1 MQFRGSVPLDL
12 AMLKEALFGTR
23 QDFTEGNLNRA
34 ILLLAIPMILEMAM
48 ESLFGIVDVFFVARL
63 GANAV
68 ATVGFT
74 ESLLTLIFG
83 VAIGLSMATTAYV
96 ARRTGEKDPEG
107 AADGAVQSIL
117 LGILVSAA
125 VGVTGFLYAR
135 QLLHLMGSSPAI
147 EANARY
153 TRLMLG
159 GSVVIF
165 LLFLI
170 NAIFRGAGDAA
181 LAMRTLWLANGI
193 NLVLDPCLINGWGPF
208 PHLGVFGAAVATTT
222 GRGIG
227 VLFQFWQLGSGKNR
241 LVVQRRQ
248 VRFNPRVMLR
258 LLKVSITGIVQ
269 FLLATASWMALVR
282 IVASF
287 GSAAVAGYTI
297 AIRMLVFTIL
307 PSWGLSNA
315 AATLV
320 GQNLGAGKSQ
330 RAESS
335 VYRTGFY
342 NMLYLGLV
350 SIVFIFFPAPLVAIF
365 TGEPQ
370 VVATATACLT
380 IFGVAFVSYGWGM
393 ILMQAFNGAGDTLTP
408 TIINFF
414 AFWMFQIPTA
424 WLLAIHY
431 AWGPRGAFWAVPSAD
446 ILLTTTAFIVFRRGH
461 WKRQR
466 I

>member
-1 MQFRGSVPLDL
+1 
-12 AMLKEALFGTR
+12 MLKEALFGTR
-23 QDFTEGNLNRA
+23 EDFTEGSLNRA
-34 ILLLAIPMILEMAM
+34 IVLLAIPMILEMVM
-48 ESLFGIVDVFFVARL
+48 ESLFGVVDVFFVARL
-63 GANAV
+63 GSNAI
-68 ATVGFT
+68 ATVGLT

-83 VAIGLSMATTAYV
+83 VAIGLSMATTAFV
-96 ARRTGEKDPEG
+96 ARRTGEKDPDG
-107 AADGAVQSIL
+107 AANSAVQSIL
-117 LGILVSAA
+117 VAIAISAV
-125 VGVTGFLYAR
+125 VGVVGFWKAGT
-135 QLLHLMGSSPAI
+135 LLHWMGATAAI

-170 NAIFRGAGDAA
+170 NGIFRGAGDAA

-208 PHLGVFGAAVATTT
+208 PRLGVFGAAVATTT

-227 VLFQFWQLGSGKNR
+227 VLFQLWQLGSKKNR
-241 LVVQRRQ
+241 LTIRRDQ
-248 VRFNPRVMLR
+248 VRLNLPVMGR
-258 LLKVSITGIVQ
+258 LLRVASTGMIQ

-282 IVASF
+282 IVAVF

-297 AIRMLVFTIL
+297 AVRLLVFTIL

-320 GQNLGAGKSQ
+320 GQNLGAGKPE
-330 RAESS
+330 RAETS

-350 SIVFIFFPAPLVAIF
+350 SIVFIVVPGRLVSVF
-365 TGEPQ
+365 TGEPL
-370 VVATATACLT
+370 VVKTAIACLT
-380 IFGVAFVSYGWGM
+380 IFGISFVSYGWGM
-393 ILMQAFNGAGDTLTP
+393 VLMQAFNGAGDTLTP
-408 TIINFF
+408 TLINFF
-414 AFWMFQIPTA
+414 VFWVFQLPLA
-424 WLLAIHY
+424 WLLAIR
-431 AWGPRGAFWAVPSAD
+431 WQQGPRGAFWAVLVAD
-446 ILLTTTAFIVFRRGH
+446 LLLTLSSLWLFRRGD
-461 WKRQR
+461 WKRQK

>member
-1 MQFRGSVPLDL
+1 
-12 AMLKEALFGTR
+12 MLKEALFGTR
-23 QDFTEGNLNRA
+23 QDFTEGSLNRA
-34 ILLLAIPMILEMAM
+34 IVLLAIPMILEMVM

-63 GANAV
+63 GSNAI
-68 ATVGFT
+68 ATVGLT

-83 VAIGLSMATTAYV
+83 VAIGLSMATTAFV
-96 ARRTGEKDPEG
+96 ARRTGEKDPDG
-107 AADGAVQSIL
+107 AANSAVQSIL
-117 LGILVSAA
+117 VAIAISAV
-125 VGVTGFLYAR
+125 VGVVGFWKAPL
-135 QLLHLMGSSPAI
+135 LLHWMGGTAAI

-170 NAIFRGAGDAA
+170 NGIFRGAGDAA

-193 NLVLDPCLINGWGPF
+193 NLILDPCLINGWGPF
-208 PHLGVFGAAVATTT
+208 PRLGVFGAAVATST

-227 VLFQFWQLGSGKNR
+227 VLFQLWQLGSTKNR
-241 LVVQRRQ
+241 LTIRRDQ
-248 VRFNPRVMLR
+248 VRLNLPVMGR
-258 LLKVSITGIVQ
+258 LLKVASTGMIQ

-282 IVASF
+282 IVAVF

-320 GQNLGAGKSQ
+320 GQNLGAGKPE
-330 RAESS
+330 RAETS

-342 NMLYLGLV
+342 NMLYLGAV
-350 SIVFIFFPAPLVAIF
+350 SIVFIVVPGRLVSVFSAEPLVVKTAI
-365 TGEPQ
+365 
-370 VVATATACLT
+370 ACLT
-380 IFGVAFVSYGWGM
+380 IFGVSFVSYGWGM
-393 ILMQAFNGAGDTLTP
+393 VLMQAFNGAGDTLTP
-408 TIINFF
+408 TLINFF
-414 AFWMFQIPTA
+414 AFWVFQLPLA
-424 WLLAIHY
+424 WLLAIR
-431 AWGPRGAFWAVPSAD
+431 WRQGPRGAFWAVLAAD
-446 ILLTTTAFIVFRRGH
+446 LVLTLTSLVFFRRGN
-461 WKRQR
+461 WKRQK